1 MRVLFSSTG
10 GEGHVQPMLPLAAA
24 LRDQGH
30 QVLWAA
36 PPEAHERVAAA
47 GLEVRRSGRGV
58 AWCGGE
64 YARRWPEA
72 LHLPVEEATVHMYP
86 RLFGAVAAPAAYP
99 DLLEVA
105 RGFGPDLVVHEAA
118 EYAAPAVA
126 ASLGVP
132 SVAHGIGLGIRS
144 ALVEEACAFA
154 STSTPTTWVDLC
166 PPSLRPPDIPA
177 PAGALPMR
185 AATLERIPDE
195 VLPEAVAQA
204 LTDAGD
210 RPVVHVTFGTV
221 YANPADLRR
230 TAEAI
235 AALGVLVI
243 VSGRLDAAVPGVV
256 VADYAPYSLL
266 LRRCRAVV
274 SQAGAGVMLKTLAA
288 GVPQLC
294 LPKAATDQFRNAAA
308 CEAAGAGLR
317 LVGDAATPEAVAG
330 ATSRL
335 IEDASFAEAARGV
348 AVEIAAMP
356 SPADVARTL
365 ARGVGNDLAL

>member
-30 QVLWAA
+30 HVLWAA

-177 PAGALPMR
+177 PAGALPLR
-185 AATLERIPDE
+185 AATLERIPGE

-288 GVPQLC
+288 GVRSCVCPRR
-294 LPKAATDQFRNAAA
+294 PPTSS
-308 CEAAGAGLR
+308 
-317 LVGDAATPEAVAG
+317 ATPLPARRPVPACAWW
-330 ATSRL
+330 ATRRL
-335 IEDASFAEAARGV
+335 QRLSPRR
-348 AVEIAAMP
+348 P
-356 SPADVARTL
+356 PAD
-365 ARGVGNDLAL
+365 RGRVLRGGRPRRGRRDRRDAVPGRRGAHPGRGIGNDLAL